1 MLLEVSTGE
10 AIDKLSI
17 LEIKQRRIANPEKQ
31 LAIQQELSA
40 LDSIVATKERYSFE
54 YAFLTEINE
63 EIWDLTETLN
73 PADPAFAIVSERIF
87 DLNRKRFR
95 VKRLI
100 NTAENSNLK
109 EQKSFG
115 DKHCLIELDLDPYSH
130 IPELYS
136 IVFDYDTFSFDRPC
150 RLRPFLNFLDSTPE
164 VHTKIPLSSITS
176 RTVFVNPIRYGC
188 GGRLGDTI
196 HQLSVVNEIYLK
208 TGRKGIVYLSDTLGD
223 RFDRG
228 VEHTFND
235 IRSVI
240 ESQPYIQSLHVHN
253 DEPFNVNLSSW
264 RGYHF
269 SYVKSWKQTFEETF
283 NVSWNTTPWI
293 SIVPNLQ
300 YKDITFLCLGPRR
313 YNHVL
318 RYREM
323 YEKIENLVFLATS
336 QDVYDEFTSKTNFQM
351 PYLICRTFIDL
362 ASVIFA
368 CKGIIGSLSMP
379 LALADSMWKPRLAIT
394 YGVNDDNSVATLT
407 DSRFILYTEDLDA
420 FGWKTPKHPKTITP

>member
-17 LEIKQRRIANPEKQ
+17 LEIKQRRITHPEKQ
-31 LAIQQELSA
+31 LAIQQELLA
-40 LDSIVATKERYSFE
+40 LDSIVKIKERYSFE
-54 YAFLTEINE
+54 YAFLTQINE

-73 PADPAFAIVSERIF
+73 PADPAFAVVSERIF

-115 DKHCLIELDLDPYSH
+115 DKHCLIELDSDPYTR

-136 IVFDYDTFSFDRPC
+136 IIFDYDTFSFDRPC

-176 RTVFVNPIRYGC
+176 RTDFVNPIRYGC

-196 HQLSVVNEIYLK
+196 HQLSIVNENYLK
-208 TGRKGIVYLSDTLGD
+208 TGRKGVIYLSDTLGD
-223 RFDRG
+223 PFDKR
-228 VEHTFND
+228 VDHTIND
-235 IRSVI
+235 IRCII
-240 ESQPYIQSLHVHN
+240 EAQPYIESLHVHN
-253 DEPFNVNLSSW
+253 GEPFDINLSQW
-264 RGYHF
+264 RSNGFNYNA
-269 SYVKSWKQTFEETF
+269 SWKEMFERTF
-283 NVSWNTTPWI
+283 NISWNTTPWI
-293 SIVPNLQ
+293 NTTPNLQ
-300 YKDITFLCLGPRR
+300 YKDTTFLCAGINR

-318 RYREM
+318 RYQEM
-323 YEKIENLVFLATS
+323 YQKIPNLVFLATS
-336 QDVYDEFTSKTNFQM
+336 QDVYDTFVSKAGFNM
-351 PYLICRTFIDL
+351 PYLICPTFVDL
-362 ASVIFA
+362 ASVIMG

-394 YGVNDDNSVATLT
+394 YGVNYDNKVATLT
-407 DSRFILYTEDLDA
+407 DSRFILYTEDLDT
-420 FGWKTPKHPKTITP
+420 FGWKIPSKYDLE